1 MRIDEMPAVIHD
13 WPEHTRLTEGDA
25 IETVRVVPGTDV
37 PRVRETPAPIPRLSS
52 EGPARL
58 IPHPSA
64 DDHHE
69 TAVKAMLD
77 QTRLALDSLSLPK
90 RGAMAWAYA
99 INYHADVREQLYE
112 AEARLQHALDLIDI
126 HENG

>member
-1 MRIDEMPAVIHD
+1 MRINEMPAVIHD
-13 WPEHTRLTEGDA
+13 WPEHTRLTEGDS
-25 IETVRVVPGTDV
+25 IDTVKIVPGTDV
-37 PRVRETPAPIPRLSS
+37 PRVRRTEPAPTVSS

-58 IPHPSA
+58 TQHPSA

-77 QTRLALDSLSLPK
+77 QTRLALDALSLPK

-99 INYHADVREQLYE
+99 INYHSDVREQLYE
-112 AEARLQHALDLIDI
+112 AEARIQHALDLIDI

>member
-1 MRIDEMPAVIHD
+1 MKCPLSSTTGPNTPAS
-13 WPEHTRLTEGDA
+13 PKATA

-37 PRVRETPAPIPRLSS
+37 PRVRETSPAPIPRLSS

-69 TAVKAMLD
+69 TGCESDARPD
-77 QTRLALDSLSLPK
+77 PPRTRLHSPYQNGELWHGPTPSTTTLTYETSSTKPLP
-90 RGAMAWAYA
+90 ASNTPWT
-99 INYHADVREQLYE
+99 
-112 AEARLQHALDLIDI
+112 
-126 HENG
+126 